1 MNFSRGG
8 MCEVNRCLL
17 GGGDP
22 DYEHDLNH
30 DGDYTILNGIIPL
43 YSRLYDRQKSDV
55 RQNHRLMPPPIRGGA

>member
-1 MNFSRGG
+1 

-43 YSRLYDRQKSDV
+43 Y
-55 RQNHRLMPPPIRGGA
+55 